1 MSETRAGAR
10 QSEVEPMGLREA
22 VGYRLGTLRLVAR
35 QRRKQDRIERRRA
48 RAKGDTGYDWF
59 APSAQGEDNLTPE
72 VEHMA
77 RVIFAVVD
85 RDAGRPYDEKI
96 IAEDDERQ
104 RYNASPW
111 SRLLSLNFPPFVI
124 REEPI
129 HLKLPPQS
137 TVAAP
142 APVSTDNH

>member
-1 MSETRAGAR
+1 MSETRAGTR
-10 QSEVEPMGLREA
+10 RPEVEPMGLREA

-35 QRRKQDRIERRRA
+35 ERRAQDRIERRQA
-48 RAKGDTGYDWF
+48 RVNGDTGYDWF

-72 VEHMA
+72 VEQMA

-85 RDAGRPYDEKI
+85 RDAGRPYDERI

-104 RYNASPW
+104 RYHASPW
-111 SRLLSLNFPPFVI
+111 SKLLSLNFSPFVI

-129 HLKLPPQS
+129 HLKLPPPEHGDG
-137 TVAAP
+137 TV
-142 APVSTDNH
+142 PVSTESH